1 MQRDGGHAAEHHELA
16 LREVDDPGRV
26 VDDVE
31 PDGDD
36 RVDRPVRDPRDQIL
50 KKEFQVRV
58 PSSNDR
64 EHTPHA
70 RTPDRNPPGFPMVPA

>member
-1 MQRDGGHAAEHHELA
+1 VRRHRADHHELA

-36 RVDRPVRDPRDQIL
+36 GVDRPVRDPRDQIL
-50 KKEFQVRV
+50 EKEF
-58 PSSNDR
+58 
-64 EHTPHA
+64 
-70 RTPDRNPPGFPMVPA
+70 